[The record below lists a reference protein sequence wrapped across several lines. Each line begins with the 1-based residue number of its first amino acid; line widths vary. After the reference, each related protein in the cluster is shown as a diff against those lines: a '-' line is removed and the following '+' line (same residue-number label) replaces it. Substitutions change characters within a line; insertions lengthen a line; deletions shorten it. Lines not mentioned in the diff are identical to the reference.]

1 MPQFTGFPAA
11 TFEFLDELE
20 RNNNRDW
27 FGANKARYEAG
38 VREPALDFITTMGPE
53 LAKISEHFVALPK
66 KVGGSLMRVYRDTR
80 FSKDKTPYKTNI
92 GIQFRHE
99 RGKDVHAPGYYLH
112 IDNETCFL
120 GVGLWRPDAEGLA
133 GIRQRIVERPND
145 WKKARDARAFKSAF
159 ELGGGESLKRPP
171 RGFSEDSPHMEDL
184 KRKDFIAVVN
194 FAAKDTESRDF
205 VKQVA
210 STFRKATPFMTF
222 LCAAVGVE
230 F

>member
-53 LAKISEHFVALPK
+53 LAKIS
-66 KVGGSLMRVYRDTR
+66 